1 MNCHTLNGKC
11 FKPGAITAADVDI
24 RDIAVRL
31 SRIHRFGGDSPL
43 TVAHHSLAAF
53 ALAHRLYPAAGRV
66 QVAALIHDL
75 HEAYVGDVVTP
86 LKRELGPEFE
96 KVDHAA
102 RVAVADHLDVP
113 HWGPEWDLVREV
125 DELLMHMEAGYVYS
139 PLPAW
144 VELDKIPK
152 ALVTGIPDFLGV
164 IMSPTEAQI
173 VLLEA
178 LERLQNGT
186 LPLGDWGR

>member
-11 FKPGAITAADVDI
+11 FRPGAITASDVDI

-43 TVAHHSLAAF
+43 TVAHHSLAAY
-53 ALAHRLYPAAGRV
+53 ALARRLYPTAHRV
-66 QVAALIHDL
+66 QAAALIHDL

-86 LKRELGPEFE
+86 LKRELGPAFE

-113 HWGPEWDLVREV
+113 HWGPEWVLAWEV
-125 DELLMHMEAGYVYS
+125 DELLVHMEASYVYS

-144 VELDKIPK
+144 VDQEKITK
-152 ALVTGIPDFLGV
+152 GLSRGNLKERIADLLGAT
-164 IMSPTEAQI
+164 MSSRTAQT
-173 VLLEA
+173 VLLRT
-178 LERLQNGT
+178 LERLKDGT
-186 LPLGDWGR
+186 LP